1 MKVRLTNGD
10 VVLFDCRSDKIIGT
24 DLYTQIIDDD
34 GVVDWVY
41 VGEILEVE
49 EL

>member
-10 VVLFDCRSDKIIGT
+10 IILFDYRNDKIIGT
-24 DLYTQIIDDD
+24 DLYTRIIDDD

-41 VGEILEVE
+41 IGEILEVE